1 MDYWFDEEGYESLYG
16 NYRTRTFQDIWTD
29 VESFLVE
36 YNNIGLPTTI
46 SETSVRILYYL
57 LYGRQGNSH
66 IAGSDENLFKYNL
79 FSIVWQYGPTWEK
92 KLEVQAKLRGLTE
105 DELAEGSKQVY
116 NTAANPDTD
125 PSNYTDLELQFI
137 SNQNVTKNR
146 KGILERYMVLLE
158 LLENDVTEKFISKF
172 KKLFLV
178 IVEPELP
185 LWYEQE
191 QGDN

>member
-1 MDYWFDEEGYESLYG
+1 MDYWFDEEEYESLYG

-66 IAGSDENLFKYNL
+66 IAASDENLFKYNL

-116 NTAANPDTD
+116 NTASNPDTD

-172 KKLFLV
+172 EKLFLA

-185 LWYEQE
+185 LWYEQKTRR
-191 QGDN
+191 